1 MDKIVEWYHWNLSK
15 NYIKFNLVIAGER
28 VILKKTSELSRQENM
43 LKQIS
48 AKGTIKYLNH
58 LSWFWIILLLK
69 VKVKVNNKI
78 GNIIIKWKA

>member
-28 VILKKTSELSRQENM
+28 VILKKTSESSRQENM

>member
-28 VILKKTSELSRQENM
+28 VILKKTSESSRQENM

-48 AKGTIKYLNH
+48 AKGTIIYLNH